1 MTGPAL
7 RRFGI
12 AVTVLVLPL
21 SLGFGTTL
29 ILLVPGLWSV
39 LLTNAFDQ
47 GFRFSVDKAS
57 YELLYLPIAPAQ
69 RIPVKN
75 AIDIIVNRVADGCG
89 ALLLGLAT
97 QGFTWIPGLGLGLRG
112 TAAINLVFIG
122 AWTAVAWRLRS
133 EYVRTIHDSIHRH
146 RLDTERAASTTIEK
160 SAAEALQVQAG
171 GRRCR
176 RSALCARPA
185 RSAAVAELAAGVARA
200 AAAS

>member
-1 MTGPAL
+1 M
-7 RRFGI
+7 
-12 AVTVLVLPL
+12 LVLPL
-21 SLGFGTTL
+21 SLGFGTAL
-29 ILLVPGLWSV
+29 IWLVPGLWSV

-57 YELLYLPIAPAQ
+57 YELLYLPIPPAQ

-97 QGFTWIPGLGLGLRG
+97 QGFTCDSGPRARPARHGGDQPGLHRRCGL
-112 TAAINLVFIG
+112 
-122 AWTAVAWRLRS
+122 AVAWRLRA

-160 SAAEALQVQAG
+160 SAAEALRAKLAG
-171 GRRCR
+171 GDAGEVRY
-176 RSALCARPA
+176 ALGLLEVQQHPQ
-185 RSAAVAELAAGVARA
+185 LAAGVARA